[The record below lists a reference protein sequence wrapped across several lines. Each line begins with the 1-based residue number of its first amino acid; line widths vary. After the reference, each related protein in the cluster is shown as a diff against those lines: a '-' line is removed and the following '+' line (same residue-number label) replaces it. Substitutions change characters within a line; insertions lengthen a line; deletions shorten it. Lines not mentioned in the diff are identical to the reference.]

1 MTLSELDEALTK
13 LHLDLENPADLE
25 IRDKILARHGQS
37 ILDVKF
43 NKCKDCWRKEH
54 NLCNKNCDFYSDSD
68 NPIEVS
74 KKYLSSPNDINLF
87 PFLYLYMI
95 PVYEEVTGSKDTM
108 DSLRNAFKKRW
119 KKEKESI
126 SELSNYLGSV

>member
-43 NKCKDCWRKEH
+43 KKCKDCWRKEH
-54 NLCNKNCDFYSDSD
+54 NLCNRGCGLYLDSED
-68 NPIEVS
+68 PVEVS
-74 KKYLSSPNDINLF
+74 KMYLSRPNDINLF

-95 PVYEEVTGSKDTM
+95 PVYEEITGNKDTM
-108 DSLRNAFKKRW
+108 KQLGKQFKKRW
-119 KKEKESI
+119 KKENGSI
-126 SELSNYLGSV
+126 DELPNYL